1 MNEIEK
7 YVNDLKKTLKENLTS
22 ENLELSQKIDNS
34 LDNILAEN
42 KKQEEKLIKANETL
56 LNVVKQT
63 SFKVS
68 EFENP
73 LDQEETPKTI
83 DEALNE
89 AINKVVSERQK

>member
-22 ENLELSQKIDNS
+22 DNLELSQKIDNS

-68 EFENP
+68 ESENP